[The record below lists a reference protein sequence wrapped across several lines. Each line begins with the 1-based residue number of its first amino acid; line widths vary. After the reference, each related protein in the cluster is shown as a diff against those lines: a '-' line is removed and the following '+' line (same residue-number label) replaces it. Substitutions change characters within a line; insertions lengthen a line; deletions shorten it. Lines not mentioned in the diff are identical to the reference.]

1 MEETN
6 KKAQQEEEKEKFVRL
21 HRTKKEEY
29 RRNVNLLMA
38 LKDGSR
44 ENGNEGTS
52 RSSRVGHLTGGEVV
66 ERTANGS
73 NREEIGGNGIPSDQ
87 VPAPAP
93 SRSPSSLLPCGA

>member
-29 RRNVNLLMA
+29 RRNVNSLMA

-44 ENGNEGTS
+44 ENGNEATS

-66 ERTANGS
+66 ERTG
-73 NREEIGGNGIPSDQ
+73 EEIGGNGIPSDQ

-93 SRSPSSLLPCGA
+93 SRMSPLTWHREPCHQ

>member
-1 MEETN
+1 M
-6 KKAQQEEEKEKFVRL
+6 QQEEEKEKFVRL

-73 NREEIGGNGIPSDQ
+73 NREEIGKKKEETEYPVI
-87 VPAPAP
+87 
-93 SRSPSSLLPCGA
+93 RFLLLLPLECRLVTWHREPCHQ